1 MARNRK
7 PLGWPKLMVAKRL
20 KSGRI
25 AYYWDTPTWAKKK
38 GCTLK
43 SEALGGDYAR
53 AKQRCD
59 EVLNPYFD
67 AWLAG
72 CSPEIHISDRPL
84 IGTFDWLISVYK
96 TLPKY
101 TRRPEKTRKSYD
113 KALRLVSEYKLKDG
127 RLFGSLSIASI
138 KPASADVL
146 FDKLRLVEEPLLD
159 DDGKMVF
166 GDDGKPVKRIRE
178 RTRTALLAM
187 VCCRTAWN
195 WARRAKPEIIPA
207 LNPFAGVDLQYK
219 AATTR
224 PVTHAELSRFVKA
237 ADDAGEH
244 SIGTAAMIA
253 FYWLQRETDIIGR
266 LSWVQHYRPADNP
279 NIARIYH
286 HKTRELV
293 EMPLYDEDGTIL
305 WPELM
310 ERLDT
315 AARRGTLIVMRD
327 KLDRKRK
334 IYLPWKEDY
343 FRHRVADIRNAAGI
357 DPAAKFMG
365 LRHGGNTEGADAD
378 LTDAQLRA
386 LSGHKTASMTVL
398 YAKQTMKQRREG
410 HESGSQREQKQSICR
425 NERPKVCRN
434 GAIKIS

>member
-1 MARNRK
+1 MVGKRK

-20 KSGRI
+20 KSGGV
-25 AYYWDTPTWAKKK
+25 AYYWDAPTWAKKK
-38 GCTLK
+38 GCALRG
-43 SEALGGDYAR
+43 EALGGDYAR
-53 AKQRCD
+53 AKQHCD
-59 EVLNPYFD
+59 EVLNPQFD
-67 AWLAG
+67 AWLVG
-72 CSPEIHISDRPL
+72 CSPDVLIRDRPL
-84 IGTFDWLISVYK
+84 VGTFDWLISVYK

-113 KALRLVSEYKLKDG
+113 SALRLVAQHKLKDG

-138 KPASADVL
+138 KPATADVL
-146 FDKLRLVEEPLLD
+146 FDKLRQVEEPVLD
-159 DDGKMVF
+159 VDGEQIV
-166 GDDGKPVKRIRE
+166 GDDGKPATRLRE

-207 LNPFAGVDLQYK
+207 LNPFVGVDVQYK
-219 AATTR
+219 ASPTR
-224 PVTHAELSRFVKA
+224 AVTHAELMCFVKA
-237 ADDAGEH
+237 ADEAGDC

-293 EMPLYDEDGTIL
+293 EMPLYDEDGTVL

-310 ERLDT
+310 KRLDGSV
-315 AARRGTLIVMRD
+315 RRGTLIVMRD

-334 IYLPWKEDY
+334 TYLPWKEDY
-343 FRHRVADIRNAAGI
+343 FRHRVAEIRTAAGI

-365 LRHGGNTEGADAD
+365 LRHGGNTEGADAG

-386 LSGHKTASMTVL
+386 LSGHKTASMTIL

-410 HESGSQREQKQSICR
+410 ARKRLAARTKTVDLSE
-425 NERPKVCRN
+425 
-434 GAIKIS
+434 

>member
-1 MARNRK
+1 
-7 PLGWPKLMVAKRL
+7 MVAKRL
-20 KSGRI
+20 KSGGV
-25 AYYWDTPTWAKKK
+25 AYYWHTPSWAKKK
-38 GCTLK
+38 GCALPGQ
-43 SEALGGDYAR
+43 ALGSDYGH

-59 EVLNPYFD
+59 EILNPQFD

-72 CSPEIHISDRPL
+72 TSGEAIKANKPL
-84 IGTFDWLISVYK
+84 LGTFDWLVSVYK
-96 TLPKY
+96 SLPKY

-113 KALRLVSEYKLKDG
+113 NALRLVSQHKLKDG
-127 RLFGSLSIASI
+127 RLFGGLSIMSI
-138 KPASADVL
+138 KPATADVL
-146 FDKLRLVEEPLLD
+146 FDRLRAVQEPVVD
-159 DDGKMVF
+159 SHGQPVI
-166 GDDGKPVKRIRE
+166 GADGKPLFQARE

-195 WARRAKPEIIPA
+195 WARRAKPEIIPG
-207 LNPFAGVDLQYK
+207 LNPFVGVDLQYK
-219 AATTR
+219 ASPTR
-224 PVTHAELSRFVKA
+224 AVTHAELLRFVRA
-237 ADDAGEH
+237 ADGAGDP

-266 LSWVQHYRPADNP
+266 LSWIQHYRPADNSGM
-279 NIARIYH
+279 ARIYH
-286 HKTRELV
+286 HKTRELI
-293 EMPLYDEDGTIL
+293 EMPLYDEDGTVL

-310 ERLDT
+310 ERLD
-315 AARRGTLIVMRD
+315 AAPRRGTLIVMRD

-334 IYLPWKEDY
+334 THLPWKEDY
-343 FRHRVADIRNAAGI
+343 FRHRVAKIRAAAEI

-410 HESGSQREQKQSICR
+410 ARKRLAVRTKTGGSL
-425 NERPKVCRN
+425 
-434 GAIKIS
+434 

>member
-1 MARNRK
+1 MIRKRK

-20 KSGRI
+20 KSGGI
-25 AYYWDTPTWAKKK
+25 AYYWDAPTWAKKK
-38 GCTLK
+38 GCTFR

-59 EVLNPYFD
+59 EVLNPQFD
-67 AWLAG
+67 AWRLG
-72 CSPEIHISDRPL
+72 CSPEVRIFDRPL
-84 IGTFDWLISVYK
+84 VGTFDWLVSVYK
-96 TLPKY
+96 ILPKY

-113 KALRLVSEYKLKDG
+113 SALRLVSQHPLKDG

-138 KPASADVL
+138 KPATADVL
-146 FDKLRLVEEPLLD
+146 FDKLRVVEEPVLGS
-159 DDGKMVF
+159 DGEPF
-166 GDDGKPVKRIRE
+166 IGDDGKPVIRMRE

-207 LNPFAGVDLQYK
+207 LNPFMGVDLQYNPSP
-219 AATTR
+219 TR
-224 PVTHAELSRFVKA
+224 PVTHAELLRFVKA
-237 ADDAGEH
+237 ADEAGDQ

-279 NIARIYH
+279 NIARVYH

-293 EMPLYDEDGTIL
+293 EMPLYDEDGTVL

-310 ERLDT
+310 ERLDG

-327 KLDRKRK
+327 KIDRKRK
-334 IYLPWKEDY
+334 VYLPWKEDY
-343 FRHRVADIRNAAGI
+343 FRHRVADIRAAAGI
-357 DPAAKFMG
+357 EQAAKFMG

-386 LSGHKTASMTVL
+386 LSGHKTASMTIL
-398 YAKQTMKQRREG
+398 YAKQTMKQRQEG
-410 HESGSQREQKQSICR
+410 ARKR
-425 NERPKVCRN
+425 LAARTKAVN
-434 GAIKIS
+434 